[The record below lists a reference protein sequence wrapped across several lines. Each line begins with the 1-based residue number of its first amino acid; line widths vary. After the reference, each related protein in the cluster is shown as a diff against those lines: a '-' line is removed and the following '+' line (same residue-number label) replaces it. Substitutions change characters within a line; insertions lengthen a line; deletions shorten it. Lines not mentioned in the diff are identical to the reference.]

1 MNQPDAAYR
10 LAAHAAGLRFSDIP
24 PEAVAKAKVFILDTL
39 GVGIAGGSVPE
50 AAPLLATARGWGEG
64 SAVSVWGT
72 RARLA
77 PGAAALV
84 NAFQVHCQEYDNLH
98 EGAVLHAMA
107 TLLPVLLAEAELR
120 RDVTGEALVTAV
132 VAGVDV
138 ACSLGLAARQ
148 GWRFFRPATSGGFGA
163 VAGLARLR
171 GFDTARTLAAFG
183 MQLGQASGT
192 MQAHTEGSP
201 LLPLQIG
208 FNA

>member
-1 MNQPDAAYR
+1 MTQPDAAHR
-10 LAAHAAGLRFSDIP
+10 LAAHAVGLRFADLP
-24 PEAVAKAKVFILDTL
+24 PAAVAQAKVFILDTL

-64 SAVSVWGT
+64 QGAVVWGS

-107 TLLPVLLAEAELR
+107 TLLPVLLAEAEVR
-120 RDVTGEALVTAV
+120 GGISGEALITAV

-138 ACSLGLAARQ
+138 AGSRGLAAPRLL
-148 GWRFFRPATSGGFGA
+148 GRSHFGLDA
-163 VAGLARLR
+163 AALLLQRRHSCHLLRVRLGHGARIHR
-171 GFDTARTLAAFG
+171 RKVVVGVVVG
-183 MQLGQASGT
+183 
-192 MQAHTEGSP
+192 
-201 LLPLQIG
+201 
-208 FNA
+208 